1 MNKSEPTGGKHR
13 GDRLNILARYLLI
26 LVFLAA
32 PLLKTTQAAAQEGS
46 VLILSTPEVSAFP
59 TIRFQLDAYDSR
71 GSFLDNLSASNVQV
85 IEDGQALQPQAVEKI
100 RNGMQTILVLN
111 TSPAMGTENGGIS
124 EYQRIQEHLV
134 EWSKSQQ
141 REAVRTD
148 DYSLSTPTGL
158 FLIREKDPAALVDAL
173 NKYQPDLVKSQPS
186 LFSLT
191 EALDLATDPLNQPF
205 MKRAILYI
213 TPPLPVAN
221 NAGLEDLAK
230 RARGI
235 GVRVNVW
242 QITPTASQ
250 GPDDPL
256 RLLAQDTGG
265 GYAEITPNSPL
276 PDVSSAFQ
284 PLRNTYQVTYTS
296 AMKSSGQHQ
305 ISVQATRGKAVL
317 ESNKASFALTVTP
330 PNPIFIDPPATITRG
345 WVTAKGVQPS
355 LSPEEISLKIM
366 VEFPDQHNRDLKAT
380 RLFVDDVLVAE
391 NTSEPFNQFSLPIG
405 EVTVSKR
412 QILRVEAVDTL
423 DLTGSSI
430 EVPVEILVEQP
441 ARNRLIENVSENGM
455 IALGAMTAAGAILAL
470 VMVLTSNRRKLQ
482 RKKAAND
489 RKALKD
495 PLTQPVPIRQD
506 APRSK
511 KVSTTSNWIAPVWPK
526 ADGQNAPAR
535 LVALDNNE
543 QPITGGVIALSRQ
556 EITFGSDPRRATQVL
571 ESPTVDGLHARLSR
585 TDEGEFVLSDQNSVA
600 GTWVNYAPVTAA
612 GARLEH
618 GDLVHIGKVIFRF
631 EFTDPARVPAVEV
644 TVLELEKPV

>member
-1 MNKSEPTGGKHR
+1 
-13 GDRLNILARYLLI
+13 L
-26 LVFLAA
+26 
-32 PLLKTTQAAAQEGS
+32 PL
-46 VLILSTPEVSAFP
+46 
-59 TIRFQLDAYDSR
+59 
-71 GSFLDNLSASNVQV
+71 
-85 IEDGQALQPQAVEKI
+85 
-100 RNGMQTILVLN
+100 
-111 TSPAMGTENGGIS
+111 
-124 EYQRIQEHLV
+124 
-134 EWSKSQQ
+134 
-141 REAVRTD
+141 
-148 DYSLSTPTGL
+148 
-158 FLIREKDPAALVDAL
+158 
-173 NKYQPDLVKSQPS
+173 
-186 LFSLT
+186 
-191 EALDLATDPLNQPF
+191 
-205 MKRAILYI
+205 
-213 TPPLPVAN
+213 
-221 NAGLEDLAK
+221 
-230 RARGI
+230 
-235 GVRVNVW
+235 
-242 QITPTASQ
+242 
-250 GPDDPL
+250 
-256 RLLAQDTGG
+256 
-265 GYAEITPNSPL
+265 
-276 PDVSSAFQ
+276 
-284 PLRNTYQVTYTS
+284 
-296 AMKSSGQHQ
+296 
-305 ISVQATRGKAVL
+305 
-317 ESNKASFALTVTP
+317 
-330 PNPIFIDPPATITRG
+330 
-345 WVTAKGVQPS
+345 
-355 LSPEEISLKIM
+355 
-366 VEFPDQHNRDLKAT
+366 
-380 RLFVDDVLVAE
+380 
-391 NTSEPFNQFSLPIG
+391 G